1 MRSGRELSGVV
12 LAGRYRL
19 ERMIGHGGMG
29 EVWLGHDSSLLRRE
43 VAVKVLPALAGADSV
58 RRFQQEAATLA
69 SLQHPG
75 ITVVHDAGRHDGYLY
90 IVMELLQGQ
99 DAARLMTRHKSGLPV
114 ERALELSGQTVAA
127 LAAAHERGV
136 IHRDLKPAN
145 LFVQSGDRVK
155 ICDFGIART
164 ADGGSAMTTTG
175 HVVGTPAYMAPEQCR
190 AETLDARTDLYALGC
205 VLFELL
211 TGRPPFAADAS
222 AYDVMHRHVQQA
234 PPLLRDVRADV
245 PERLEELVSAMLAKD
260 PGARPSSRTVAEEL
274 ARIAGVGSGPPIPPN
289 EGPDTE
295 PVPTVPPTRRYT
307 TSGTV
312 TTPRV
317 ELVRA
322 FDTHAMM
329 KAVEFTPDGA
339 SLVIAD
345 GAQMQIRYARTGD
358 MRRTVKPPSPA
369 PARVDHLALGP
380 DGRIVATAGTSAS
393 FCIWDSW
400 KGTTRHVLRHPG
412 FWPTVASLAFSPDG
426 RTVASACK
434 ESGAGALWDVR
445 TGEQRLV
452 LRWAPSVWGHVGRLA
467 FSPDGRSLA
476 VARGATLRLWDA
488 DTGVPRLDFPD
499 MERNVVAMT
508 VAFGPD
514 GRTLATGYTRPRRGR
529 GDKAMV
535 CLWDARTGRLRHS
548 LGGFGARHVNQ
559 VAFSPDGRLLAAAAE
574 DKKVHL
580 WDVRAGALLC
590 VLDEHTGSVNQVAFS
605 PDGHT
610 LASAGDDRMIRLWNI
625 RS

>member
-1 MRSGRELSGVV
+1 MV

-114 ERALELSGQTVAA
+114 ARALELSGQTVTA

-155 ICDFGIART
+155 TCDFGIART

-222 AYDVMHRHVQQA
+222 AYDLMHRHVQQA

-274 ARIAGVGSGPPIPPN
+274 ARIAGEGSGPPIPPN

-358 MRRTVKPPSPA
+358 MRRTVKPPSAA
-369 PARVDHLALGP
+369 PARVDHLALG
-380 DGRIVATAGTSAS
+380 
-393 FCIWDSW
+393 
-400 KGTTRHVLRHPG
+400 
-412 FWPTVASLAFSPDG
+412 PDG

-467 FSPDGRSLA
+467 FSPDSRSLA

-514 GRTLATGYTRPRRGR
+514 GHTLATGCTRPRRGR

-535 CLWDARTGRLRHS
+535 CLWDARTGQLRHS
-548 LGGFGARHVNQ
+548 LGGFGARHVSQ
-559 VAFSPDGRLLAAAAE
+559 VAFSPDGRLLAAAAG
-574 DKKVHL
+574 DKKVRL
-580 WDVRAGALLC
+580 WDVRTGALLC
-590 VLDEHTGSVNQVAFS
+590 VLDEHAGSVNQVAFS